1 MKSRPLLMV
10 LAAVLVVSGFAFAGW
25 RYVQAR
31 ENQICAACERPV
43 HQNAR
48 TVASVDGKRIA
59 YCCPACALSERRQT
73 GRDVKLISLTDYGTG
88 SPVNPES
95 AFLVRGSE
103 INACARHTATPGL
116 DKHPMES
123 HFDRCS
129 PGVLAFATMAA
140 AESFAR
146 EHGGEVMRSAAL
158 TAMYYR

>member
-1 MKSRPLLMV
+1 MKSRPLLVV
-10 LAAVLVVSGFAFAGW
+10 LLAVLVISGFAFAGW

-43 HQNAR
+43 HQNTR

-59 YCCPACALSERRQT
+59 YCCPACALSQGRQT
-73 GRDVKLISLTDYGTG
+73 GREVKLLSLTDYESGNSVT
-88 SPVNPES
+88 PES

-103 INACARHTATPGL
+103 VNVCARHTTTPGP

-129 PGVLAFATMAA
+129 PGVLAFATKSA

-146 EHGGEVMRSAAL
+146 EHGGEVMRSTAI
-158 TAMYYR
+158 TAMY